1 MTEEGRQNCR
11 DSMETEKEER
21 REMRAFNQLLG
32 RSYNTGMSLRMNG
45 GSVGGKRQVAVESIG
60 RSKAKA
66 PSKATAI
73 PCVLLLS
80 LGYADTFNSVHKH
93 FLAALNS
100 VADVIQSETKESALE
115 NLARPNISG
124 VFVTDPEITE
134 KKYKKVLSRLVE
146 YAKAGGTVV
155 IGGTFSTFVRGSDND
170 AFFKKAW
177 GLDWKM
183 GSYHRT
189 TFTLNPSRPERL
201 FRGPNLAD
209 SYSMKTVHLKGIAP
223 ETVVYGPTPESR
235 TQSMVFAPSAVDLG
249 EAPVVYTRIAQGFL
263 GYIGD
268 VNGEID
274 STNVILSML
283 GLPDQGSK
291 GRYARKDDES
301 RGKGSGKERSTRR
314 RGWDMEDESED
325 DDWDER
331 RMNGGF
337 SHEEPNELLCQGIKP
352 WDEW

>member
-1 MTEEGRQNCR
+1 
-11 DSMETEKEER
+11 MEMEMEER

-32 RSYNTGMSLRMNG
+32 RSYTTGTSLRMNG
-45 GSVGGKRQVAVESIG
+45 GSVGGKRQVAVGSIG
-60 RSKAKA
+60 RSKAKT

-115 NLARPNISG
+115 NLARPNIFG

-155 IGGTFSTFVRGSDND
+155 IGGSFSTFVRGSDND

-177 GLDWKM
+177 DLDWKM

-201 FRGPNLAD
+201 FRGPSLAA

-235 TQSMVFAPSAVDLG
+235 TQSMVFAPSAVDLS

-283 GLPDQGSK
+283 GLPDQSSK
-291 GRYARKDDES
+291 GRDARKGDES
-301 RGKGSGKERSTRR
+301 RRKGSGKERSTRR

-337 SHEEPNELLCQGIKP
+337 SHEELNELLCQGIKP